1 MIIVF
6 EGPDGV
12 GKSTVVDTLVKHFN
26 GASIFQKVYQPESF
40 ENLSKIQKD
49 AAYFGMLFCDREKAI
64 TSEVYRK
71 ALPERDWSAFDSV
84 KNPELLKCEGV
95 QVWRFLLINDKTDS
109 SLTEYSQEEY
119 ERIREGYLN
128 AVGRFNLIPTPVEK
142 VLHDKV
148 FLESLYDL
156 WFMEKTVE
164 RGWCL

>member
-1 MIIVF
+1 MIVVF

-12 GKSTVVDTLVKHFN
+12 GKSTIVDNLVKHFN

-40 ENLSKIQKD
+40 ESLSKVEKE
-49 AAYFGMLFCDREKAI
+49 AAYFGILFCDREKAI
-64 TSEVYRK
+64 TSEVYRT

-84 KNPELLKCEGV
+84 KTPDLLKFDGV
-95 QVWRFLLINDKTDS
+95 QVWRFLLTNDKADS

-119 ERIREGYLN
+119 ERICEGYA
-128 AVGRFNLIPTPVEK
+128 AVVQKFNLIPTPVEK

-164 RGWCL
+164 RGLCL

>member
-1 MIIVF
+1 MIVVF

-40 ENLSKIQKD
+40 ESLSKIQKD

-64 TSEVYRK
+64 SSEVYRK

-84 KNPELLKCEGV
+84 KTPELLKCNGV
-95 QVWRFLLINDKTDS
+95 QVWRFLLINDKADS

-119 ERIREGYLN
+119 AKICKGYS
-128 AVGRFNLIPTPVEK
+128 AVVQKFNLIPTPVEK
-142 VLHDKV
+142 ALHDKV
-148 FLESLYDL
+148 FLDSLYNL
-156 WFMEKTVE
+156 WFMEKKS
-164 RGWCL
+164 GAGLGL